1 MPSTS
6 PSRRLNLP
14 LLALWV
20 VSLATAGFGFW
31 LQRAGT
37 AGQAAFYT
45 SGSQDPTELLTQQA
59 NTDLGAL
66 LVAAGVIGVLIA
78 LATHASNTFARM
90 RTTDAAAVDATEHD
104 HDLDEVESATT
115 ADHPDTTTA
124 TTATP
129 DTTTH
134 TTQAGSEP
142 EPPRA

>member
-6 PSRRLNLP
+6 PYRRLNLP

-20 VSLATAGFGFW
+20 VSLATAGIGFW

-78 LATHASNTFARM
+78 LATQASNTFARM
-90 RTTDAAAVDATEHD
+90 RTTDAAAVDASEHE

-115 ADHPDTTTA
+115 ATTA
-124 TTATP
+124 TTAATATP

-134 TTQAGSEP
+134 TTEAESEP